1 VRNGERPNRTK
12 VERLPAKQKT
22 AMTYMQQF
30 ESELVKKLQGKED
43 TATVIRWICEQV
55 LQSYK
60 NGITAGQ
67 NGAKVIRKGQS
78 RRRGI
83 PSQAL

>member
-1 VRNGERPNRTK
+1 ME
-12 VERLPAKQKT
+12 
-22 AMTYMQQF
+22 QF

-43 TATVIRWICEQV
+43 TAAVIRWICEKH

-60 NGITAGQ
+60 NGITAGK
-67 NGAKVIRKGQS
+67 NGKNVIRQGES